1 VIPFNTLPDNLLF
14 YKSWKGDFRT
24 VAALRG
30 VIWDMDGVLVD
41 TGEFHFQSWMDTLP
55 NYEVSF
61 SREIFNN
68 TFGMNNEGILKLL
81 MGEDFNPQ
89 VITEIS
95 ERKEGN
101 FRRAIRG
108 KVKTLPGV
116 LSLLNSIKG
125 ANIPQAIGSS
135 GPQENIDAIVME
147 LGLNSYFQALI
158 SAAQMPSK
166 PNPTVFSTAAQSIRA
181 PAAHCVVIE
190 DAIAG
195 VEAAHRAKMKCVAVT
210 TTNPAE
216 ALKQAD
222 VIVDSLDE
230 ITVDK
235 LIALLDESTN
245 I

>member
-1 VIPFNTLPDNLLF
+1 M
-14 YKSWKGDFRT
+14 
-24 VAALRG
+24 AALRG

-166 PNPTVFSTAAQSIRA
+166 PDPTVFST
-181 PAAHCVVIE
+181 AAHCVVIE